1 MYFQRALV
9 VSTSVQGPSQRTA
22 FFAALNTWSAACIL
36 LMQLF
41 ATSSLLRYL
50 GMQVRLLLKVGL
62 AVSTG
67 VHRRVGWF
75 SSLNDSYE
83 GKL

>member
-9 VSTSVQGPSQRTA
+9 VSTSVRGPSQRTA

-50 GMQVRLLLKVGL
+50 GMQVRGQRCR
-62 AVSTG
+62 
-67 VHRRVGWF
+67 VHMSKNEFKRILDTR
-75 SSLNDSYE
+75 
-83 GKL
+83 

>member
-9 VSTSVQGPSQRTA
+9 VSTSVRGPSQRTA

-50 GMQVRLLLKVGL
+50 GMQVRNAALQLTCHQFACK
-62 AVSTG
+62 
-67 VHRRVGWF
+67 
-75 SSLNDSYE
+75 DY
-83 GKL
+83 